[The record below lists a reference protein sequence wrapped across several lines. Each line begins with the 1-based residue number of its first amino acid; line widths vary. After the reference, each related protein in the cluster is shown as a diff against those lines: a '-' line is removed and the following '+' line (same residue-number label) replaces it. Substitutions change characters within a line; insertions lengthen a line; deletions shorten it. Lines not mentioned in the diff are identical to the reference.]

1 MTANAL
7 DELDFEYVASVAN
20 QALCLM
26 ASHGVPPT
34 PDNFAVWF
42 KYALGT
48 SVQLKAAINVLIGNN
63 RKFDAST
70 NRDLFRAYAGGQA
83 AERAIDLGVSEQLTT
98 LMASAQA
105 FLCSAIDDNRQQLRA
120 LDGVA
125 AEATSPTDP
134 KRLIESLMRELAK
147 ATNRATALEA
157 NMAETSSEL
166 HRIRDSLEAAEERSK
181 TDTLTGLANRRAMDD
196 FLRRAQI
203 RSLESGEPLSALMID
218 VDHFKT
224 FNDTY
229 GHQVGDQ
236 VIRLVAAVLR
246 ENLRRDDLAARY
258 GGEELIGVLPGIDLA
273 ACRKVAER
281 IRGVIAERRI
291 RRRTTG
297 EEIASIT
304 ISVGVAEF
312 RPGEAADGLIE
323 RCDRA
328 LYLAKRRGRNRV
340 LVETDIEDEVVAA

>member
-7 DELDFEYVASVAN
+7 DELDFEYATSVAQQA
-20 QALCLM
+20 QALM
-26 ASHGVPPT
+26 ARHGVPPT

-42 KYALGT
+42 KYTLGT
-48 SVQLKAAINVLIGNN
+48 SAQLKAAINVLIGNK
-63 RKFDAST
+63 RKFDIAT
-70 NRDLFRAYAGGQA
+70 NRDLFRAYVGGQS
-83 AERAIDLGVSEQLTT
+83 AERAVDLGVSEQLTS
-98 LMASAQA
+98 LMANAQA
-105 FLCSAIDDNRQQLRA
+105 FLSTAIDDNRQQMRE

-125 AEATSPTDP
+125 AEAAVPGDP
-134 KRLIESLMRELAK
+134 KRLIESLVHELAK

-157 NMAETSSEL
+157 NMAETHDEL
-166 HRIRDSLEAAEERSK
+166 DKIRDSLEEAEERSK

-196 FLRRAQI
+196 YFRVAQI
-203 RSLESGEPLSALMID
+203 RAMENGEPLSALMID
-218 VDHFKT
+218 IDHFKK

-236 VIRLVAAVLR
+236 VIKLVAAVLR
-246 ENLRRDDLAARY
+246 ENVREDDLAARY
-258 GGEELIGVLPGIDLA
+258 GGEELIAVLPGNDLA
-273 ACRKVAER
+273 ACRQVAER
-281 IRGVIAERRI
+281 IRSVIADRRI

-304 ISVGVAEF
+304 ISVGVGEF
-312 RPGEAADGLIE
+312 RLGESADSLIE

-340 LVETDIEDEVVAA
+340 LTEADIEDDVVAA